1 MACANVKLDEN
12 NLSDRRLSVACAFGT
27 HRAEGMSPDAE
38 TIAAFGDYTSGSIDL
53 DEVYARVKA
62 RFASKD
68 TSCSFEP

>member
-12 NLSDRRLSVACAFGT
+12 NLSDRQLSVACAIGT

-38 TIAAFGDYTSGSIDL
+38 TIAVFGDYSSGSIDL

-62 RFASKD
+62 RFASRAA
-68 TSCSFEP
+68 SCSLEP